1 MSNIEDMIA
10 KSTCFGVAWDGSV
23 KECKICEVRTR
34 CESKCKMG
42 IGSSEPPKKP
52 ESIPFADKAE
62 IVLDPEDLKAEPV
75 EGKKATKPVKEKKVC
90 DITYADD
97 MPDFKP
103 MSVDDLIKLY
113 VERGGDATE
122 FDKYGNPQIKKM
134 RVIMAL
140 KKTYIVG

>member
-52 ESIPFADKAE
+52 ESIPFADKSE
-62 IVLDPEDLKAEPV
+62 ITNDVESVAPPV
-75 EGKKATKPVKEKKVC
+75 EGKKTTKPVKEKKVSEVA
-90 DITYADD
+90 YADD

-103 MSVDDLIKLY
+103 MSVEELLKLY
-113 VERGGDATE
+113 TERGGDATE
-122 FDKYGNPQIKKM
+122 FEKYGNPQIKKM
-134 RVIMAL
+134 RVTMAL
-140 KKTYIVG
+140 KKTYIVE